1 MIETLGAA
9 LLAIIGRW
17 GYVGLALLM
26 TFESACIPLP
36 SEIIMPFAGY
46 LVFTGAMSIT
56 GATLAGTAGCVI
68 GSLIAYAIGAGGGRT
83 WLERHGRY
91 LLIQKAD
98 LDWADQWFTHHGDAT
113 VFVGRLLPVVRT
125 FIALP
130 AGVSRMNR
138 VRFVLYTAAGSVLW
152 CLGLVLIGAHLGQ
165 KWQSLAPYFHRFDV
179 LIAALGVLGVVLYV
193 RRHWR

>member
-1 MIETLGAA
+1 MIESLGTA

-26 TFESACIPLP
+26 TLESACIPLP

-56 GATLAGTAGCVI
+56 GATLAGTVGCVV
-68 GSLIAYAIGAGGGRT
+68 GSLIAYAIGAGGGRA

-91 LLIQKAD
+91 LLIRRAD
-98 LDWADQWFTHHGDAT
+98 LDWADRWFARHGDAT

-130 AGVSRMNR
+130 AGVSHMNHM
-138 VRFVLYTAAGSVLW
+138 RFVLYTAAGSVLW
-152 CLGLVLIGAHLGQ
+152 CLGLVLIGARLGPR
-165 KWQSLAPYFHRFDV
+165 WQSLAPYFHRFDL
-179 LIAALGVLGVVLYV
+179 LIAALGVLSVALYV
-193 RRHWR
+193 RRHRH